1 MQLLFARQEDRPYAH
16 PLHPS
21 AYWLTDLTGVL
32 TGTESAKK
40 LGKFLVM
47 SQFQGSVHS
56 SALFLTAAAQNLLCL
71 KLATEMGVVISSP
84 WVTWV
89 KGALAP
95 ALVGML
101 VTPLLM
107 YKVRHFPLS
116 PCCTHLPPLVGCL
129 FFSWVILRGLL
140 TLTCL

>member
-1 MQLLFARQEDRPYAH
+1 MSARQDRLYADPVH
-16 PLHPS
+16 QS

-107 YKVRHFPLS
+107 FKVAPFSLS
-116 PCCTHLPPLVGCL
+116 SLCTHLRPLARCL
-129 FFSWVILRGLL
+129 ILS
-140 TLTCL
+140 